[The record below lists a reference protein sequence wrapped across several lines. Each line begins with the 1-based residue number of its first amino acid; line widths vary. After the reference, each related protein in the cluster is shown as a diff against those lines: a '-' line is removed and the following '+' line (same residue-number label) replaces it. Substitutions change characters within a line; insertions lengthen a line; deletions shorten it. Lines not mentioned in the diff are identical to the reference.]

1 MSSRNGRLSE
11 NERQQASEIY
21 RTLKDCVASLRSGD
35 QNFEALESK
44 AKKRLSSAGFSPDY
58 FNIRNKSTLQP
69 ASATE
74 SADDWVVLVAAHLG
88 DVRLIDTNIG
98 PPRQRGKP

>member
-1 MSSRNGRLSE
+1 
-11 NERQQASEIY
+11 
-21 RTLKDCVASLRSGD
+21 LRSGALD
-35 QNFEALESK
+35 FETLESN
-44 AKKRLSSAGFSPDY
+44 AKKRLSSAGFLPDY

-88 DVRLIDTNIG
+88 DVRLIDNMQVVELG
-98 PPRQRGKP
+98 S